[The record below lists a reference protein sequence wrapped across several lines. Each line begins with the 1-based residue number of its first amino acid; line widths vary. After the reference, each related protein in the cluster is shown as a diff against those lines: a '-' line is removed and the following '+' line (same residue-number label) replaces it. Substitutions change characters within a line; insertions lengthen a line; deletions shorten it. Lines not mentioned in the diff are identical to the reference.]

1 MPSNF
6 WNNETIEPKRNFRF
20 LLSIGKYADAQW
32 LVKTADRPKASIS
45 SVPHQFLN
53 HTFNYP
59 GRLIW
64 NPVSITL
71 VDPAGAPSDT
81 TKTIDDFLKQ
91 SGYVRP
97 GAVNGSS
104 EASFAA
110 AASAIIKDKAIN
122 QSLGLVTIATLG
134 KSAGTTGEVG
144 DKDHADRWQLHN
156 AFVQGDIDFG
166 SLDYGNEELLT
177 ISFTLQYDWAT
188 LDKSGNSGHG
198 SGILP
203 T

>member
-1 MPSNF
+1 M
-6 WNNETIEPKRNFRF
+6 
-20 LLSIGKYADAQW
+20 LSIGKYADAQW

-71 VDPAGAPSDT
+71 VDPAGSPSDT
-81 TKTIDDFLKQ
+81 TQTIDDFLKY

-97 GAVNGSS
+97 FEKNGDS
-104 EASFAA
+104 EASCAA
-110 AASAIIKDKAIN
+110 AASAIIKNKAIN

-134 KSAGTTGEVG
+134 KSAGAKGQVS
-144 DKDHADRWQLHN
+144 DNQHSDRWQLHN

-188 LDKSGNSGHG
+188 LDKPTNKSGHSG
-198 SGILP
+198 AGILP
-203 T
+203 GD

>member
-91 SGYVRP
+91 SGYTRP
-97 GAVNGSS
+97 GEDNPGTA
-104 EASFAA
+104 EASFSA

-134 KSAGTTGEVG
+134 KSAGTTGQVG

-166 SLDYGNEELLT
+166 SLDYGSEELLT

-188 LDKSGNSGHG
+188 LDKSGDTGHK
-198 SGILP
+198 
-203 T
+203 